1 MQFRKNIFPNK
12 KGEDD
17 KKSRKNILKPGSVMD
32 IATTDVI
39 TIPPTSTIMSA
50 LKTMVAYGFRRVPIA
65 DPGTK
70 RLEGIITSTD
80 IINFFGGGTKHKIV
94 EERYD
99 GNLLAAINE
108 EVREIMERNVIS
120 IDFTSSWED
129 AVEVLLEN
137 RVGGCPIVDRENEV
151 VGIVTER
158 DLLEFLASQSQF
170 DGYVR
175 DYMTRGVI
183 TAEPGITI
191 KDAMELMISKK
202 IRRLPVI
209 KDGVFVGLITSTTLL
224 RYFGTGEAFR
234 NIITGNVKDVLEKPL
249 AAILSNDNVVEYK
262 EPLTFPPDA
271 RISDVAKEMISK
283 NHGGALILQD
293 GKLEGIIT
301 ERDLVKFL
309 YSVKR

>member
-1 MQFRKNIFPNK
+1 MQRKNVFPKNDEK
-12 KGEDD
+12 
-17 KKSRKNILKPGSVMD
+17 RKNLLKPGSVMD

-50 LKTMVAYGFRRVPIA
+50 LKTMVAYGFRRMPIA

-70 RLEGIITSTD
+70 RLEGIITGTD
-80 IINFFGGGTKHKIV
+80 IINFFGGGSKHRIV

-108 EVREIMERNVIS
+108 EVREIMERNVLS

-129 AVEVLLEN
+129 AVELLLEN
-137 RVGGCPIVDRENEV
+137 RVGGCPVVDRENGV

-158 DLLEFLASQSQF
+158 DLLEFLASQSKF
-170 DGYVR
+170 DGSVA

-183 TAEPGITI
+183 TAEPSMTI
-191 KDAMELMISKK
+191 EEAMKLMISKK

-234 NIITGNVKDVLEKPL
+234 NIVTGNVRDVLERSL
-249 AAILSNDNVVEYK
+249 AAILSNDNVIEYK
-262 EPLTFPPDA
+262 EPLVFPPDA
-271 RISDVAKEMISK
+271 KISDVAREMISK

-309 YSVKR
+309 YSVKQ